1 MWFLLILKVVYYKL
15 ALVVL
20 ANILKPQELR
30 DVDHVQLI
38 VRTVVLLPQIKK
50 LVQHVIL
57 IIILLLI
64 ALFAE
69 QEDVL

>member
-20 ANILKPQELR
+20 ANILKLQELR

-38 VRTVVLLPQIKK
+38 VRTVVLQLQIKL

-64 ALFAE
+64 KLF
-69 QEDVL
+69 V